1 MTQQQMSSDM
11 EYANRKRITKRESFL
26 KMMNEII
33 PWSEWVELIRPFY
46 PIGEQGRPPLGIELM
61 LRMYLLQIWFNLSDE
76 MTEDAI
82 YDSYS
87 MRCFMGLN
95 FFERQVPDATTL
107 LKFRHLLE
115 EHHLGKKIFNAIK
128 GLLEA
133 NGCMMR
139 GGTIVDATIL
149 NAPSSTKNASG
160 KRDPE
165 MHSTQKSG
173 QWYFGMKAHIG
184 VDAGSGYIH
193 TVEVTAANEHDI
205 TKASDL
211 IREDDEVVYGDSGYQ
226 GIEKREEIKS
236 DPHKSEIAYRINER
250 RGKVTSQPGGVARE
264 VAREREKRKSS
275 VRSKVEHPFRIVKVL
290 FGYSKVAYRGLSK
303 NLNRLHMMFGSA
315 NLLMWVWAGCPK
327 KPA

>member
-1 MTQQQMSSDM
+1 MPQQPTLSDM
-11 EYANRKRITKRESFL
+11 EYVNRKRVTKRESFL
-26 KMMNEII
+26 KMMDEII

-46 PIGEQGRPPLGIELM
+46 PKGEQGRPPLGIELM
-61 LRMYLLQIWFNLSDE
+61 LRMYLLQIWFNLSDA

-87 MRCFMGLN
+87 MCGFMGLN
-95 FFERQVPDATTL
+95 FSKQRVPDATTL

-115 EHHLGKKIFNAIK
+115 EHHLGEKIFKAINE
-128 GLLEA
+128 LLEA

-165 MHSTQKSG
+165 MHSTKKG
-173 QWYFGMKAHIG
+173 EQWYFGMKAHIG
-184 VDAGSGYIH
+184 VDAGTGYIH
-193 TVEVTAANEHDI
+193 TVEVTSANEHDV

-211 IREDDEVVYGDSGYQ
+211 IRDDDEVVYGDSGYQ

-236 DPHKSEIAYRINER
+236 DPHKSKIDYRINKR
-250 RGKVTSQPGGVARE
+250 RGKVNIQPEGVARE
-264 VAREREKRKSS
+264 VEREREKRKSS
-275 VRSKVEHPFRIVKVL
+275 VRSKVEHPFHIVKVL
-290 FGYSKVAYRGLSK
+290 FGYMKVVYRGLAK

-315 NLLMWVWAGCPK
+315 NLLMWGWAGCPQK
-327 KPA
+327 

>member
-1 MTQQQMSSDM
+1 MTQQATPSDI
-11 EYANRKRITKRESFL
+11 EYANRKRVPKRESFL
-26 KMMNEII
+26 NKMNEII

-46 PIGEQGRPPLGIELM
+46 PKGEQGRPPLGIELM

-76 MTEDAI
+76 MTEDTI

-95 FFERQVPDATTL
+95 FLEQQVPDATTL

-115 EHHLGKKIFNAIK
+115 EHHLGEKIFDAIN

-149 NAPSSTKNASG
+149 SAASSTKNESG

-165 MHSTQKSG
+165 MHSTQKGG

-205 TKASDL
+205 TKASAL
-211 IREDDEVVYGDSGYQ
+211 IREDDEVAYGDSGYQ
-226 GIEKREEIKS
+226 GIEKREEIKT
-236 DPHKSEIAYRINER
+236 DAHKAKIDYKINER
-250 RGKVTSQPGGVARE
+250 RGKVSKLPKGVARE
-264 VAREREKRKSS
+264 VEREREKRKSS
-275 VRSKVEHPFRIVKVL
+275 VRSKVEHPFHIVKVL
-290 FGYSKVAYRGLSK
+290 FGYSRVAYRGLSK
-303 NLNRLHMMFGSA
+303 NLNRLQMMFGSA
-315 NLLMWVWAGCPK
+315 NLLMWAGCPK